1 MTIVSQVKTVLSP
14 KCYSLA
20 FSDCMKGSLICGYIL
35 WKNNSIKSG
44 KPMAFRI
51 TCVQIYIHIL
61 NTDKLEID
69 SLKERK
75 KKDKTNKKTPTNFH

>member
-1 MTIVSQVKTVLSP
+1 
-14 KCYSLA
+14 
-20 FSDCMKGSLICGYIL
+20 
-35 WKNNSIKSG
+35 
-44 KPMAFRI
+44 MAFRI